1 MADLLQI
8 TTPMLPRGYNAPSVE
23 LPPDQTFQ
31 LANTTQVI
39 SSQERSSQEYH
50 NDDASDG
57 TLLRGLELNV
67 AQNPTSGSDSLSA
80 ILSDEVLAA
89 LRTGG
94 GVNLLEELT
103 SLANEIMLGNSEQLA
118 ADFVSQEGNST
129 LFQGEVFDMLRNLL
143 AKSDGM
149 LGGGEVR
156 SSIANLLKST
166 AAATSNDNILQS
178 LSDTLKFLSEELYP
192 SRSIS
197 ESLKNLSDALRQP
210 DAAENFP
217 ELRSQISELLKDVS
231 GSILLT
237 DDMKNL
243 LPLITY
249 NMSRFNDNPTML
261 ADSLNK
267 LLDSIVLPDG
277 AEAEALKSQLSSAFK
292 EFVAG
297 SDAFPDEVKT
307 ALLGNNASSSLGEA
321 VKSVISQLLSNAD
334 AMPDADAVREGLS
347 DISSQEGLF
356 SLRQTLSFVLP
367 DSAMDNL
374 DTILGGFSQS
384 HDLNS
389 LLGQLSD
396 ILNAIPDEE
405 TKMVVAQKLN
415 EVLSDI
421 LENTDVKYDKPTAME
436 RFTNF
441 LLKNLDDNALNS
453 ISEFNKQDVMS
464 SLLTSPGVFTPL
476 MHFLAPLEIEDENGQ
491 KQRAFGELWVDSDDE
506 SSTGGSGGGTH
517 ILLDFSV
524 ENVGDFELE
533 MFAANGNELTVNL
546 MCPKS
551 MSSNYSHFKTAI
563 ARLAAGKGYSVK
575 SSKVGTLTKKRNL
588 SQVFPKLTERR
599 SGLNVSI

>member
-156 SSIANLLKST
+156 NSIANLLKST

-367 DSAMDNL
+367 DSAMESL

>member
-67 AQNPTSGSDSLSA
+67 AQNPTSGSDSLAA

-94 GVNLLEELT
+94 GINLLEELT

-217 ELRSQISELLKDVS
+217 ELRSQISELLKDVG

-367 DSAMDNL
+367 DSAMDSL

-436 RFTNF
+436 KFTNF

-533 MFAANGNELTVNL
+533 MFATNGNELTVNL

-551 MSSNYSHFKTAI
+551 MSSSYSHFKTAI

-575 SSKVGTLTKKRNL
+575 SSKVGTLAKKRNL

>member
-39 SSQERSSQEYH
+39 SSHERSSQEYH

-143 AKSDGM
+143 AKSDSM

-347 DISSQEGLF
+347 DISSQKGLF

-367 DSAMDNL
+367 DSAMESL

-396 ILNAIPDEE
+396 IINAIPDEE
-405 TKMVVAQKLN
+405 TKMVIAQKLN

-436 RFTNF
+436 KFTNF

-551 MSSNYSHFKTAI
+551 MSSSYSHFKTAI

>member
-39 SSQERSSQEYH
+39 SSHERSSQEYH

-197 ESLKNLSDALRQP
+197 ESLKNLSEALKQP

-277 AEAEALKSQLSSAFK
+277 AETEALKSQLSSAFK

-367 DSAMDNL
+367 DSAMESL

-396 ILNAIPDEE
+396 IINAIPDEE

-415 EVLSDI
+415 EVLSDR

-436 RFTNF
+436 KFTNF

-551 MSSNYSHFKTAI
+551 MSSSYSHFKTAI

>member
-367 DSAMDNL
+367 DSAMESL

-421 LENTDVKYDKPTAME
+421 LETTDVKYDKPTAME
-436 RFTNF
+436 KFTNF

-533 MFAANGNELTVNL
+533 MFATNGNELTVNL

-575 SSKVGTLTKKRNL
+575 SSKVGTLAKKRNL

>member
-210 DAAENFP
+210 DAAENFS

-277 AEAEALKSQLSSAFK
+277 AETEALKSQLSSAFK

-367 DSAMDNL
+367 DSAMESL

-491 KQRAFGELWVDSDDE
+491 KQRAFGEVWVDSDDE

-533 MFAANGNELTVNL
+533 MFASNGNELTVNL

-551 MSSNYSHFKTAI
+551 MSSSYSHFKTAI

-575 SSKVGTLTKKRNL
+575 SSKVGTLAKKRNL

>member
-67 AQNPTSGSDSLSA
+67 AQNPTSGSDSLAA

-292 EFVAG
+292 EFVAV

-367 DSAMDNL
+367 DSAMDSL

-436 RFTNF
+436 KFTNF

-517 ILLDFSV
+517 VLLDFSV

-533 MFAANGNELTVNL
+533 MFATNGNELTVNL

-575 SSKVGTLTKKRNL
+575 SSKVGTLAKKRNL